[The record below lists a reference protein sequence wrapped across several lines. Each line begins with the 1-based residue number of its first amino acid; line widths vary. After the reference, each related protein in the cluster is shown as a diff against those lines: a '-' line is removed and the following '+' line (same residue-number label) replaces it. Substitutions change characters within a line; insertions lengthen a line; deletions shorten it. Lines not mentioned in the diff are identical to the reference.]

1 MREGLRTEIILIK
14 KWIIFCSFFAA
25 LGLYF
30 GIYNKWV
37 EDCKLM
43 KKFSLWLVS
52 IHSKKKLLRRNAGH
66 SFFINFT
73 TSTSAGTPPPHHNNY
88 NTEHHQEWIFLNFN
102 FSNLFSFHLS
112 DHFIAKN
119 ALFTHTQKHTLEYG
133 CIIKTCKLL
142 LFIKNLSQEQ
152 NKQKKYADASVSQWR
167 KNLYENFYAEISILD
182 KFNLCIKMNSGNNRL
197 NREKN

>member
-14 KWIIFCSFFAA
+14 KWIIFCSFCAA

-73 TSTSAGTPPPHHNNY
+73 TSTSAGTPPHHNNY
-88 NTEHHQEWIFLNFN
+88 NTEHWIQTTTKNEIFWILIFESIFLPFEW
-102 FSNLFSFHLS
+102 FH
-112 DHFIAKN
+112 HRKKRAFHIQ
-119 ALFTHTQKHTLEYG
+119 THTH
-133 CIIKTCKLL
+133 
-142 LFIKNLSQEQ
+142 
-152 NKQKKYADASVSQWR
+152 
-167 KNLYENFYAEISILD
+167 
-182 KFNLCIKMNSGNNRL
+182 L
-197 NREKN
+197 NMVA